1 MQESGD
7 IESRCAGGRYNKE
20 AAAAGERK
28 RIMDNQLSRVKDI
41 RDRSVDKGRRG
52 MHQVIFGRTGVLML
66 FLLAE
71 LCLLFLMLH
80 FVAQYIYVF
89 FGGHMFFAFLVLL
102 LIINHEE
109 HPAFQLA
116 WASLVLLFPIFG
128 GLLYLYLK
136 LQPGMRVL
144 SGRMQ
149 EMDQECRDLLP
160 QDSHVMRD
168 LDLQDPRAA
177 QLAYYVGRRQGY
189 PVCSNTE
196 VTYFPGGG
204 EMFDELKKQLQNAEH
219 FIFLEYFIISEGYM
233 WDSIQEILEEK
244 VKEGIEVRLMY
255 DGMNEL
261 NNLPHDFSRKM
272 KNLGIR
278 CKVFSPVYP
287 VISTSYNN
295 RDHRKIAVIDGHTAF
310 TGGVNLADEYI
321 NRKERFGH
329 WKDAAIMMHGDAAKS
344 FTVMFLKMWDVSEKS
359 ENIAI
364 YLKTPGKETIKKPGN
379 EPERE
384 AAKKAMKESER
395 GPVNESLKETQ
406 TGGKNQAE
414 NGIGAEKGFVLPY
427 ATNPL
432 AETQT
437 AEHVYLEIINSAV
450 RYVHI
455 MTPYL
460 VPDHELLQAL
470 IYAAQRG
477 IDVKL
482 ILPHIPDKKYAF
494 ALAHSYYKTLVRA
507 GVRIYEYTPGFVH
520 SKVVISDDICGVV
533 GAINLDYRSL
543 YLNFEC
549 AAWLYNVAAIRDIE
563 ADFKKTLIECQLV
576 TAFDIRHDKILR
588 KLAGHVLK
596 VLAPLM

>member
-1 MQESGD
+1 ME
-7 IESRCAGGRYNKE
+7 
-20 AAAAGERK
+20 
-28 RIMDNQLSRVKDI
+28 NQLSRVKDI
-41 RDRSVDKGRRG
+41 RDRSVDRGRRG
-52 MHQVIFGRTGVLML
+52 MHHVIFGRTGVLML

-71 LCLLFLMLH
+71 LLLLFLMLH
-80 FVAQYIYVF
+80 FVAQYIYLF
-89 FGGHMFFAFLVLL
+89 FGGHVVFAFLVLL
-102 LIINHEE
+102 LIINREE

-144 SGRMQ
+144 AGRMQ
-149 EMDQECRDLLP
+149 EMDRETCNLLP
-160 QDSHVMRD
+160 QDSRIMRE
-168 LDLQDPRAA
+168 LDLQNPRAA
-177 QLAYYVGRRQGY
+177 QLAYYIGRRQGY
-189 PVCSNTE
+189 PLCGNTE
-196 VTYFPGGG
+196 VVYFSSGE
-204 EMFDELKKQLQNAEH
+204 EMFEELKKQLQDAKH

-233 WDSIQEILEEK
+233 WESIQEILEQK
-244 VKEGIEVRLMY
+244 VKEGVEVRLMY

-261 NNLPHDFSRKM
+261 NNLPHDFSREM

-295 RDHRKIAVIDGHTAF
+295 RDHRKIAVIDGLTAF

-321 NRKERFGH
+321 NCKERFGH
-329 WKDAAIMMHGDAAKS
+329 WKDAAIMMRGDAARN

-359 ENIAI
+359 ENIAV
-364 YLKTPGKETIKKPGN
+364 YLKESAKEPPAG
-379 EPERE
+379 
-384 AAKKAMKESER
+384 
-395 GPVNESLKETQ
+395 SLTD
-406 TGGKNQAE
+406 G
-414 NGIGAEKGFVLPY
+414 GFVLPY

-460 VPDHELLQAL
+460 VPDHELMQAL
-470 IYAAQRG
+470 IFAAQRG

-494 ALAHSYYKTLVRA
+494 ALAHSYYKTLVSA
-507 GVRIYEYTPGFVH
+507 GVRIFEYTPGFIH

-549 AAWLYNVAAIRDIE
+549 AAYLYNVPAIRDME
-563 ADFKKTLIECQLV
+563 ADFKKTLIESQLV
-576 TAFDIRHDKILR
+576 TAFDIRHDKVLR

-596 VLAPLM
+596 VIAPLM

>member
-1 MQESGD
+1 MEEMEEQ
-7 IESRCAGGRYNKE
+7 I
-20 AAAAGERK
+20 
-28 RIMDNQLSRVKDI
+28 SRVKNI
-41 RDRSVDKGRRG
+41 KDRSVDKGRRG
-52 MHQVIFGRTGVLML
+52 IHQVIFGRTGVLIL
-66 FLLAE
+66 CLLAE
-71 LCLLFLMLH
+71 ILLLFLVLH
-80 FVAQYIYVF
+80 YVAQYIYLF
-89 FGGHMFFAFLVLL
+89 FGGHIIFAFLVLL
-102 LIINHEE
+102 LIINHVE

-136 LQPGMRVL
+136 LQPGMRVM

-149 EMDQECRDLLP
+149 EVEQQNQKLLL
-160 QDSHVMRD
+160 QDSRIMRE
-168 LDLQDPRAA
+168 LAFQDQRAA

-189 PVCSNTE
+189 PVFGNTK
-196 VTYFPGGG
+196 VTYFSCGE
-204 EMFDELKKQLQNAEH
+204 EMFEELKKQLRDAKQ

-233 WDSIQEILEEK
+233 WDSVQEILEQK
-244 VKEGIEVRLMY
+244 VREGVEVRLMY

-261 NNLPHDFSRKM
+261 NNLPHDFSRKI
-272 KNLGIR
+272 KSLGIR

-321 NRKERFGH
+321 NRRERFGH
-329 WKDAAIMMHGDAAKS
+329 WKDAAIMLRGDAAGS
-344 FTVMFLKMWDVSEKS
+344 FTVMFLKMWDVTEKS
-359 ENIAI
+359 ENPAV
-364 YLKTPGKETIKKPGN
+364 YLKEPMKEPQTGN
-379 EPERE
+379 E
-384 AAKKAMKESER
+384 
-395 GPVNESLKETQ
+395 
-406 TGGKNQAE
+406 
-414 NGIGAEKGFVLPY
+414 NGAGTEEGFVLPY

-494 ALAHSYYKTLVRA
+494 ALAHSYYKTLVSA
-507 GVRIYEYTPGFVH
+507 GVRIFEYTPGFIH
-520 SKVVISDDICGVV
+520 SKVVISDDICAVV

-549 AAWLYNVAAIRDIE
+549 AAWLYNVPEIHKIE
-563 ADFKKTLIECQLV
+563 EDFKKTLIECQLV
-576 TAFDIRHDKILR
+576 TPFDIRHDKITR

-596 VLAPLM
+596 VIAPLM